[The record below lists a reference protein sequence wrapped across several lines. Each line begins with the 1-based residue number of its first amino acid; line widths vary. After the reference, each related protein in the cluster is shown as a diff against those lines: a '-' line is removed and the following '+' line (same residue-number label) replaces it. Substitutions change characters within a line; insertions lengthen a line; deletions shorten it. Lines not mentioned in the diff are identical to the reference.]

1 MIRRPP
7 RSTRTDTL
15 FPDTT
20 LFRSDAGDR
29 RSAARRSGGAA
40 GAPGRHASGGAAV
53 AAGRRAAAPGLPAV
67 DLPPGQRGAAA
78 VPDVVV
84 PARTGRRRPRGGGA
98 RRHARAHRVRVDA
111 DRRPPRAARPVPAG
125 RLALRGGLLP
135 DDADA
140 LVATHAASGDRVA
153 APGRPGRP
161 NAGLALVPRTVR
173 ARGARR
179 MDLTWR
185 S

>member
-1 MIRRPP
+1 MRI
-7 RSTRTDTL
+7 
-15 FPDTT
+15 
-20 LFRSDAGDR
+20 SDWSSDVC
-29 RSAARRSGGAA
+29 SSDLAARS
-40 GAPGRHASGGAAV
+40 
-53 AAGRRAAAPGLPAV
+53 
-67 DLPPGQRGAAA
+67 
-78 VPDVVV
+78 
-84 PARTGRRRPRGGGA
+84 
-98 RRHARAHRVRVDA
+98 
-111 DRRPPRAARPVPAG
+111 VPAG

-179 MDLTWR
+179 MDLTGR
-185 S
+185 SCPDAADRRERVGIGATGRIRAAIRPAEGRVGK

>member
-1 MIRRPP
+1 MRI
-7 RSTRTDTL
+7 
-15 FPDTT
+15 
-20 LFRSDAGDR
+20 SDWSSDVC
-29 RSAARRSGGAA
+29 SSDLAARS
-40 GAPGRHASGGAAV
+40 
-53 AAGRRAAAPGLPAV
+53 
-67 DLPPGQRGAAA
+67 
-78 VPDVVV
+78 
-84 PARTGRRRPRGGGA
+84 
-98 RRHARAHRVRVDA
+98 
-111 DRRPPRAARPVPAG
+111 VPAG

-179 MDLTWR
+179 MDLTGTSSPDAADRREDGRGSWWAR
-185 S
+185 VCTVSVDHGGSSSK